1 MDVLDEKT
9 NGVPPMEIDEV
20 VSVHDREPPTCWVL
34 ADSIMT
40 LFPLTQM
47 RHLQPSICQTWGTML
62 KTLKSFHGHCVGG
75 RSSRKS

>member
-20 VSVHDREPPTCWVL
+20 VSVHDRESYKMLV
-34 ADSIMT
+34 DSIMT

-47 RHLQPSICQTWGTML
+47 RHLRPSICQTWGMM
-62 KTLKSFHGHCVGG
+62 
-75 RSSRKS
+75 SRT